1 MRQRFLWGGIV
12 MILVGIALALLSS
25 VDFPDA
31 GIFGTGETPSIPWG
45 FGPLFAAASFA
56 LLSGVVLLLLRSYLY
71 SSEEAVRLLGD
82 AVRSHGG
89 SLPEPAGARET
100 AVAAWCRLD

>member
-1 MRQRFLWGGIV
+1 MGQRFLWGGIV

-31 GIFGTGETPSIPWG
+31 GIFGTGETHSIPWG

-56 LLSGVVLLLLRSYLY
+56 LLTGVFLLLLRSYLS

-89 SLPEPAGARET
+89 SLP
-100 AVAAWCRLD
+100 VV